1 MAGPTTMDRKFIGRQ
16 GLGCEVL
23 DSADLT
29 AKTLSSSQG
38 FGVRCV
44 WVKTVI
50 FSLFLFYFP
59 PGIKLLSLLYYD
71 STSIL
76 TCSVVVALFHYIPFN
91 AMTYV

>member
-1 MAGPTTMDRKFIGRQ
+1 MAGPTFMDKKFIGRQ

-29 AKTLSSSQG
+29 VQTLSSSQG

-50 FSLFLFYFP
+50 FSLFLFYFLL
-59 PGIKLLSLLYYD
+59 GIKLLFLLYYD
-71 STSIL
+71 SASIF
-76 TCSVVVALFHYIPFN
+76 TCSVVALIHYIPFI